1 MWWAD
6 KIADSPCTLHN
17 QKHGSTKEVQN
28 TEVYMDVCFLFF
40 NDRNQEQLQSEVGY
54 SSCNTLHGTIGHQAV
69 YTSLWLTVS
78 LGISFFNVCR
88 WKKWLVHV
96 RIHNPVWKFLIDV
109 LISLDVQALV
119 LISCLE
125 HFHNPAATSW
135 KQWHS
140 RENFVQNQC
149 KIQEWDYSH
158 KAKKLN
164 RKR

>member
-1 MWWAD
+1 MCRQD
-6 KIADSPCTLHN
+6 CRFTLYITQPKAWIYKRSAEYRSIQIN
-17 QKHGSTKEVQN
+17 V
-28 TEVYMDVCFLFF
+28 FLSVVKYQT
-40 NDRNQEQLQSEVGY
+40 NLQSEVDY
-54 SSCNTLHGTIGHQAV
+54 SSCNTLYRTIGHQAV

-78 LGISFFNVCR
+78 LGISFFNVCC

-109 LISLDVQALV
+109 VISLDVQALV

-125 HFHNPAATSW
+125 HFYNPAATSG

-149 KIQEWDYSH
+149 KIQERDNCH
-158 KAKKLN
+158 KVNKLN